1 MGTCLTWL
9 ALLLRVEVHRK
20 GEDEHDDGKVDTE
33 FEHLPLE
40 KQTSVY
46 HYTGKNVLKHS
57 PPPGRKHHANGC
69 AS

>member
-40 KQTSVY
+40 EQVEISIGATVQ
-46 HYTGKNVLKHS
+46 HPVRHL
-57 PPPGRKHHANGC
+57 
-69 AS
+69 